1 MAATSATPTLNGRL
15 KSAILLLS
23 LGDEISAELL
33 RRLNE
38 DEVQAVMNAI
48 ASVSTVS
55 DDDTKA
61 VLEEFQAASGDL
73 MRRNQGGV
81 DYAKKL
87 LTGAFG
93 AEGSK
98 KHLEK
103 LPQPAGNAGLQLR
116 RVDPQLL
123 ARFVESEHPQTI
135 ALVLSHLTPAQS
147 AAVLRA
153 MNPAHRMEVTV
164 RLARLDQI
172 APAVMSK
179 ISGIIAKKLKTLG
192 ELKRESSGGL
202 RTVAEIFNQLDG
214 ELSTQILDQLREQ
227 DPELVDA
234 IRQKMFVF
242 EDLLSIEA
250 AGIKELLGRADRRQL
265 TLALKG
271 ASEELRKHLLQ
282 GMSQRGAAM
291 LLEDMEALG
300 PVKIREVEGAQQ
312 QIIAV
317 VRVLEAEGVIS
328 LTGGGGGDDQYI
340 V

>member
-33 RRLNE
+33 RRLTE
-38 DEVQAVMNAI
+38 DEVQAVMNAV
-48 ASVSTVS
+48 ASVSSVS
-55 DDDTKA
+55 EDETKA
-61 VLEEFQAASGDL
+61 VLEEFQTASGDL

-81 DYAKKL
+81 DYAKRL

-93 AEGSK
+93 PEGSK

-116 RVDPQLL
+116 RIDPQLL

-153 MNPAHRMEVTV
+153 MNPAHRNEVTV

-179 ISGIIAKKLKTLG
+179 ISGIITKKLKTLG

-202 RTVAEIFNQLDG
+202 RAVAEIFNQLDS
-214 ELSTQILDQLREQ
+214 ELSTQILDQLKEQ
-227 DPELVDA
+227 EPELVDA

-250 AGIKELLGRADRRQL
+250 AGIKELLGRADRRLL

-271 ASEELRKHLLQ
+271 ASEELRKHL
-282 GMSQRGAAM
+282 
-291 LLEDMEALG
+291 
-300 PVKIREVEGAQQ
+300 
-312 QIIAV
+312 
-317 VRVLEAEGVIS
+317 
-328 LTGGGGGDDQYI
+328 
-340 V
+340 